1 MIQQKLSI
9 RIFSLTILLVFASQL
24 VLAFPLIQK
33 EQKDQGNK
41 KTELTPITAV
51 KKTPMSL
58 DSLDKKTLQPM
69 RDTLASLR
77 QDTRKIRELTKLIDM
92 IDSNIQ
98 FIATVL
104 ICSVILL
111 IILGTWI
118 LLSVK
123 KKLSQQAYLLT
134 KINQSITE
142 LPNNI
147 IIKNSPLGSNQNLVD
162 FERVIDSLSNAIRGG
177 LINIESLLYDIRDY
191 LHPTITN
198 ENDANY
204 SMQFQ
209 IINVKYIGE
218 QNNKLRFVR
227 SNISEYFYIK
237 QNRNIWELY
246 VVDNILNKRPS
257 QEYEGIMS
265 KFFEIR
271 KTNNPNR
278 YHLSVPAQVDWDIST
293 GEGYWIKKGI
303 LNQV

>member
-1 MIQQKLSI
+1 MRQLKLLY
-9 RIFSLTILLVFASQL
+9 RIISLTILLVFASQL

-33 EQKDQGNK
+33 EQKNQGDK
-41 KTELTPITAV
+41 KTEITSITAV

-98 FIATVL
+98 FLATVL

-134 KINQSITE
+134 MINQSITE

-147 IIKNSPLGSNQNLVD
+147 IIKNTTLGSNQNLVD
-162 FERVIDSLSNAIRGG
+162 LERVIDPLSNAIKGG

-191 LHPTITN
+191 LHPTTKN

-218 QNNKLRFVR
+218 QNNKLKFVR

-246 VVDNILNKRPS
+246 IVDNILNKRPS

-278 YHLSVPAQVDWDIST
+278 YHLSVPAQIDWDISM